1 MSQVQFSSVAS
12 AVSCRTL
19 GLLIVFGLLV
29 GCGGGEKPKPG
40 RERVS
45 ASGKVTFDGAPVP
58 AGFVVFNHKESGTP
72 VNCPISEGEYESVS
86 GEGPIVGAN
95 MVTVT
100 ALDKAEGGQALFGGM
115 TPKEV
120 AVEAGGYTGDF
131 AFTKDEVTPAAKNE
145 VDEELSNQ

>member
-1 MSQVQFSSVAS
+1 MQFSSMAS
-12 AVSCRTL
+12 LASCRKL

-29 GCGGGEKPKPG
+29 GCGGAEKPKPG

-58 AGFVVFNHKESGTP
+58 AGFVVFNHNESGTP
-72 VNCPISEGEYESVS
+72 VSCPISDGAYESVS

-115 TPKEV
+115 TAKEV
-120 AVEAGGYTGDF
+120 TVEAGGYTGDF
-131 AFTKDEVTPAAKNE
+131 AFTKEEVTPAAKNE
-145 VDEELSNQ
+145 VDEELGNQ